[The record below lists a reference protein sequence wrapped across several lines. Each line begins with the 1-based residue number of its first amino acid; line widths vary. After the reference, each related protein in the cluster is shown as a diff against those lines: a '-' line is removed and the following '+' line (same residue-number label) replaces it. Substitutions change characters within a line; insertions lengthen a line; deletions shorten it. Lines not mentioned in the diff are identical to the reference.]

1 MQEII
6 AGTILGGGALLAIG
20 TIYKIGQAALDE
32 DFGTTEFP
40 ALFRDD
46 LITSHIESR
55 GHYCTACGCRTWRRD
70 FQVDHIVALVNGG
83 RTSRANAR
91 VICRWCNARKGGRND
106 TMDYFW
112 GRSA

>member
-1 MQEII
+1 MQEVI
-6 AGTILGGGALLAIG
+6 AGTVLGASVMLGVGI
-20 TIYKIGQAALDE
+20 IYKVAQAALDE

-40 ALFRDD
+40 AWFRDE
-46 LITSHIESR
+46 LISSHIESH
-55 GHYCTACGCRTWRRD
+55 GHYCTSCGCRTRRRD

-91 VICRWCNARKGGRND
+91 VICRGCNASKGGRND